1 MNSGADQTTAKS
13 AAPRTPEM
21 SELETMRDAPT
32 SATPARAK
40 AGQFEGADAEYQTSQ
55 NIRYVVF
62 CSIYLIKKEYKIKRG
77 VGGWLGSGKDA
88 SLV

>member
-40 AGQFEGADAEYQTSQ
+40 AGQCEGADAEYQTSQ

-62 CSIYLIKKEYKIKRG
+62 CSIYLIKKELKIKRG
-77 VGGWLGSGKDA
+77 WAVGLDQGRMLP
-88 SLV
+88 